1 MDKRTVLAFILIG
14 ALLVFTQTDYYK
26 EKVLGL
32 EKVEP
37 TYEQEM
43 PSEEKV
49 VEDVKPLEKPDD
61 DMQSPTAGPAG
72 DDVTSQI
79 ESNLTTGT
87 GEDIEIYT
95 SKYKAVFST
104 KGATVRRWE
113 LTDYFYGTE
122 SEIPVQ
128 LIKDDGYGNLAVKFA
143 VDEDT
148 LMTHD
153 FLFSADKK
161 TVHLSESNTEATVRF
176 VLELGDRQKLIKTYT
191 FYNDTY
197 HFDLDVELINLDDMI
212 SDQKY
217 TLDWLSGLNLTEKNT
232 KEDLNNSKAYIFTGG
247 DKEELSISAKP
258 KESKTLGPVEGQI
271 DWIGIRSKY
280 FISAIFP
287 KSDNDVSAKLKANSF
302 KSSTGEFYKNYSGHL
317 QMKIPERNKNNYA
330 ERFQVYIGPLDY
342 STVKQYHSGFEKI
355 MGWGPGFIRPFS
367 KLVISVFKFLH
378 NYIPNYGWVLIIFSI
393 LVKIVVFPL
402 TRKSYVSMHEMQ
414 KLQPLMAELKEKYQN
429 DPQRMNKETMKLYKE
444 HGVNPLSGCLP
455 MLLQMPLLWSIFL
468 VFRNTIQLRQEPFIL
483 WIKDLSA
490 PDTIATLPFS
500 LPFLGAD
507 LHIIPLLMGATMF
520 LQQKMTMRDPKQKAM
535 VYIMPL
541 FLTFI
546 FYSFPS
552 GLNLYYTLFNV
563 FSMLQQKF
571 TPDRKDTG
579 DVAPALSKK

>member
-37 TYEQEM
+37 TYEQQM
-43 PSEEKV
+43 PSEEEV
-49 VEDVKPLEKPDD
+49 VEDVQPVEKPDD
-61 DMQSPTAGPAG
+61 DMESTLVIPAG
-72 DDVTSQI
+72 DDVPSQI
-79 ESNLTTGT
+79 ESKLPTGS

-104 KGATVRRWE
+104 KGAAVKKWE
-113 LTDYFYGTE
+113 LYDYFYGTE

-153 FLFSADKK
+153 FLFSADRK
-161 TVHLSESNTEATVRF
+161 TVQLSESNTEAKIRF
-176 VLELGDRQKLIKTYT
+176 ELDLGDRKKLVKTYT

-197 HFDLDVELINLDDMI
+197 HFDLDVELINLDNMI

-232 KEDLNNSKAYIFTGG
+232 KEDLNNSKAYIFIGG
-247 DKEELSISAKP
+247 DKEELNISAKP
-258 KESKTLGPVEGQI
+258 KERKTLGPVEGQI

-317 QMKIPERNKNNYA
+317 QMKIPERNRNNYK

-414 KLQPLMAELKEKYQN
+414 KLQPLMAELKEKYAN

-500 LPFLGAD
+500 LPFLGSE

-579 DVAPALSKK
+579 DEAVSLSKK